1 VTKIYKEKM
10 TGSAPG
16 TFWAYRDEQYNL
28 GKDNGLKSF
37 PVKAC
42 YAAVSIVCD

>member
-1 VTKIYKEKM
+1 M
-10 TGSAPG
+10 TVSAPG

-37 PVKAC
+37 PVKAY
-42 YAAVSIVCD
+42 YAAVSAILNFMIVISV